1 MKMRRTFG
9 IIAFICCL
17 SVVPA
22 LGHDCCH
29 HNHHSGDCCDG
40 DHDCCHGSQ
49 ASRNSTRL
57 ATSSG
62 VENLQ
67 NLEGK
72 ISEIVYLPG
81 ATPDTGVVEVR
92 MQAAGQNK
100 LIRLAPCG
108 FLNQSGLDL
117 KEGDEVSLKGFRVAG
132 TDGEL
137 IVATAI
143 QKGDK
148 SLSLRDPRG
157 QPLW

>member
-1 MKMRRTFG
+1 M
-9 IIAFICCL
+9 
-17 SVVPA
+17 
-22 LGHDCCH
+22 
-29 HNHHSGDCCDG
+29 
-40 DHDCCHGSQ
+40 
-49 ASRNSTRL
+49 
-57 ATSSG
+57 
-62 VENLQ
+62 Q

>member
-1 MKMRRTFG
+1 MKTNRTFG

-29 HNHHSGDCCDG
+29 HDHHCGDCCVG
-40 DHDCCHGSQ
+40 YHDCCHGSQ
-49 ASRNSTRL
+49 AGGNSTGV
-57 ATSSG
+57 APSSG
-62 VENLQ
+62 VANLQ
-67 NLEGK
+67 NLDGR

-81 ATPDTGVVEVR
+81 ATPDTGMVEVR
-92 MQAAGQNK
+92 MQSAGQSE

-108 FLNQSGLDL
+108 FLKQSGLHL
-117 KEGDEVSLKGFRVAG
+117 KEGDAVSLKGFRVAG
-132 TDGEL
+132 MEGNL

-148 SLSLRDPRG
+148 SLSLRDTRG

>member
-1 MKMRRTFG
+1 VKMHETFG

-29 HNHHSGDCCDG
+29 HDHHCGDCCDG
-40 DHDCCHGSQ
+40 YHDCCDGSQ
-49 ASRNSTRL
+49 ASRNSTGL

-62 VENLQ
+62 GAILQ

-81 ATPDTGVVEVR
+81 ATPDTGMVEVR
-92 MQAAGQNK
+92 MQSAGQNE

-108 FLNQSGLDL
+108 FLKQSGLHL
-117 KEGDEVSLKGFRVAG
+117 KEGDTVRLKGFRVAG
-132 TDGEL
+132 MEGDL

-148 SLSLRDPRG
+148 SLPLRDTRG

>member
-1 MKMRRTFG
+1 MIM
-9 IIAFICCL
+9 I
-17 SVVPA
+17 VVME
-22 LGHDCCH
+22 L
-29 HNHHSGDCCDG
+29 
-40 DHDCCHGSQ
+40 Q

-108 FLNQSGLDL
+108 FLNQSGL
-117 KEGDEVSLKGFRVAG
+117 EASPNA
-132 TDGEL
+132 
-137 IVATAI
+137 
-143 QKGDK
+143 
-148 SLSLRDPRG
+148 
-157 QPLW
+157 

>member
-1 MKMRRTFG
+1 VSISRTFG

-29 HNHHSGDCCDG
+29 HDHHCGDCCEG
-40 DHDCCHGSQ
+40 YHDSCHGSQ
-49 ASRNSTRL
+49 VSRNSAGL

-62 VENLQ
+62 MANVQ
-67 NLEGK
+67 TLEGK
-72 ISEIVYLPG
+72 KSEIVYLPG
-81 ATPDTGVVEVR
+81 ATPDTGMVEVR
-92 MQAAGQNK
+92 VQSSGQSE

-108 FLNQSGLDL
+108 FLRQSGVLL
-117 KEGDEVSLKGFRVAG
+117 REGDTLSLKGFRVAG
-132 TDGEL
+132 MEGDL
-137 IVATAI
+137 IVAATV

-148 SLSLRDPRG
+148 CLSLRDSRG

>member
-1 MKMRRTFG
+1 MKTNRTFG

-29 HNHHSGDCCDG
+29 LDHHSGDCCDG
-40 DHDCCHGSQ
+40 YHDCCHGSQ
-49 ASRNSTRL
+49 AGRNS
-57 ATSSG
+57 AGVAASSG
-62 VENLQ
+62 VANLQ
-67 NLEGK
+67 NLNGK

-81 ATPDTGVVEVR
+81 STPDTGMVEVR
-92 MQAAGQNK
+92 MQSAGQSE

-108 FLNQSGLDL
+108 LLKQSGLHL
-117 KEGDEVSLKGFRVAG
+117 KEGDAVSLKGFRVAG
-132 TDGEL
+132 MEGDL

-148 SLSLRDPRG
+148 SLSLRDTRG

>member
-1 MKMRRTFG
+1 VKMHRTFG
-9 IIAFICCL
+9 IIVFICCL

-29 HNHHSGDCCDG
+29 HDHHCGDCCDG
-40 DHDCCHGSQ
+40 YHDCRDGSQ
-49 ASRNSTRL
+49 ASRNSTGL
-57 ATSSG
+57 ATSSEG
-62 VENLQ
+62 AILQ

-81 ATPDTGVVEVR
+81 ATPDTGMVEVR
-92 MQAAGQNK
+92 VQSAGQNE

-108 FLNQSGLDL
+108 FLKQSGLHL
-117 KEGDEVSLKGFRVAG
+117 KEGDTVSLKGFRVAG
-132 TDGEL
+132 MEGDL
-137 IVATAI
+137 IVATAF

-148 SLSLRDPRG
+148 SLPLRDTRG